1 MLTKVHRIG
10 VAALVVLV
18 LGLAGCAATHPV
30 AIGIASPSSSP
41 SSPSSLS
48 LTPSPTPTP
57 AAAVQA
63 FGGSCDS
70 VLGTAAVSSALGVTE
85 VPRMVIPDEPYT
97 LATVDYGGTP
107 CHWSQNTTGD
117 NGAFLNAV
125 VLSAASGVPVATND
139 ISCYGST
146 AKSATSQGACSFS
159 NSAAGYWIT
168 GVLYTAVGTTN
179 SAAKAAVQ
187 NLTAVF
193 AANSASAAASGASAP
208 AAPAG
213 VWSHTANCDGISTTS
228 KVATAL
234 ASPGLKVQDSDTEPG
249 EMPGGYAASLR
260 AAGVYACAWGQTASS
275 VPAGQIAEFT
285 ATVLPGGGSLST
297 VVAALPGASRVQVT
311 GAAHSYVLSDAQLS
325 TDLDVFA
332 GSNMLQLNFD
342 KSATVARMSSA
353 ASSLIAALD
362 AGESN

>member
-1 MLTKVHRIG
+1 MQASVRRIG
-10 VAALVVLV
+10 VAALVVLA
-18 LGLAGCAATHPV
+18 LGLAGCAVTHPAAV
-30 AIGIASPSSSP
+30 GIASPSSSP
-41 SSPSSLS
+41 SS
-48 LTPSPTPTP
+48 LTPTPTP
-57 AAAVQA
+57 TPTSVQV

-85 VPRMVIPDEPYT
+85 VPRTVIPAEPYT
-97 LATVDYGGTP
+97 LATVDFGGTL
-107 CHWSQNTTGD
+107 CDWSQNTTGD

-125 VLSAASGVPVATND
+125 VLGAASGVPVAKND
-139 ISCYGST
+139 IYCYGPT

-159 NSAAGYWIT
+159 NTAAGYWIT

-193 AANSASAAASGASAP
+193 AANAASAAASGASA
-208 AAPAG
+208 APAVPVG
-213 VWSHTANCDGISTTS
+213 VWSHTADCEGISTTS
-228 KVATAL
+228 KVAAAL

-249 EMPGGYAASLR
+249 EMPAGYAASLR
-260 AAGVYACAWGQTASS
+260 SAGVYACSWDQTAST

-285 ATVLPGGGSLST
+285 ATVLPGGGPMST
-297 VVAALPGASRVQVT
+297 VVAALPGASSVQVT
-311 GAAHSYVLSDAQLS
+311 GAAHAYVLSDAQPS

-342 KSATVARMSSA
+342 RSATVARMSSA

-362 AGESN
+362 AGETN